1 MIKETEVEILTSV
14 FFLCAKG
21 QFFFLVVFVQLFGT
35 LCYNGGWVIRMI
47 KRIEKLRDSMKKE
60 VIDAYLVTNPAN
72 LRYLTNFTGTAGLA
86 LITLEKA
93 FFITDFRY
101 TEQASEQV
109 QGMTIIQHHGNIV
122 GEILKLMA
130 SEGINVLGFEDAF
143 MTYAEYSV
151 FEEVID
157 AELAPASGL
166 IEKLREQKDDGEIA
180 IIEKACA
187 IADEGFE
194 HVLKMIRPGMTEIEV
209 ANQLD
214 FFMRSLG
221 ATGTSFDTI
230 VASGVRSALPHGV
243 ASEKMIEQG
252 ELITLDFGCVYQG
265 YVSDITRTFA
275 IGDPGQQLKDI
286 YQVVLEAQRKV
297 IEVAQAGVT
306 GAQLDAIARDF
317 ITDAGYGE
325 AFGHSTGHG
334 IGMEIHG
341 GPNISHSNDEPLD
354 VGNVITDEPGIYLA
368 GLGGVRIE
376 DDLVILAEGNRILTQ
391 SPKELIIL

>member
-1 MIKETEVEILTSV
+1 MI
-14 FFLCAKG
+14 
-21 QFFFLVVFVQLFGT
+21 
-35 LCYNGGWVIRMI
+35 N
-47 KRIEKLRDSMKKE
+47 RIEKLRALMKKE
-60 VIDAYLVTNPAN
+60 VIDGYLVTSSAN
-72 LRYLTNFTGTAGLA
+72 LRYLTNFTGTAGMA
-86 LITLEKA
+86 FITLDQA

-109 QGMTIIQHHGNIV
+109 QGMTILQHQGDIV
-122 GEILKLMA
+122 GEIIKLMDKE
-130 SEGINVLGFEDAF
+130 SVNVLGFEDAF
-143 MTYAEYSV
+143 MTYAEYSI

-166 IEKLREQKDDGEIA
+166 IEKLREQKDEGEIA
-180 IIEKACA
+180 IIQKACA

-230 VASGVRSALPHGV
+230 VASGARSALPHGV

-252 ELITLDFGCVYQG
+252 DLITLDFGCVYQG

-286 YQVVLEAQRKV
+286 YQIVLAAQQKV
-297 IEVAQAGVT
+297 LEVAQAGVT
-306 GAQLDAIARDF
+306 GAQLDAVARDV
-317 ITDAGYGE
+317 ITEAGYGE

-334 IGMEIHG
+334 IGLEIHE
-341 GPNISHSNDEPLD
+341 GPNVSQSNEVRLMT
-354 VGNVITDEPGIYLA
+354 GNVITDEPGIYLA

-376 DDLVILAEGNRILTQ
+376 DDLVILAEGNRVLTH

>member
-1 MIKETEVEILTSV
+1 
-14 FFLCAKG
+14 
-21 QFFFLVVFVQLFGT
+21 
-35 LCYNGGWVIRMI
+35 MI
-47 KRIEKLRDSMKKE
+47 KRIEKLRALMEKAI
-60 VIDAYLVTNPAN
+60 IDAYLVTSPAN
-72 LRYLTNFTGTAGLA
+72 LRYLTNFTGTAGMA
-86 LITLEKA
+86 LITLEQA

-101 TEQASEQV
+101 IEQASEQI
-109 QGMTIIQHHGNIV
+109 QGMTIIQHQGDIV
-122 GEILKLMA
+122 SEILKLME
-130 SEGINVLGFEDAF
+130 SESVNVLGFEDAV
-143 MTYAEYSV
+143 MTYADYSI

-187 IADEGFE
+187 IADEGFD

-214 FFMRSLG
+214 FYMRSLG
-221 ATGTSFDTI
+221 ASGTSFETI
-230 VASGVRSALPHGV
+230 VASGARSALPHGV
-243 ASEKMIEQG
+243 ASEKMVEQG
-252 ELITLDFGCVYQG
+252 DLITLDFGCVYQG

-286 YQVVLEAQRKV
+286 YQIVLEAQKKV
-297 IEVAQAGVT
+297 LEVAQAGVT
-306 GAQLDAIARDF
+306 GSQLDAVARDF
-317 ITDAGYGE
+317 ISEAGYGE

-334 IGMEIHG
+334 IGMEIHE
-341 GPNISHSNDEPLD
+341 GPNISRSNDEPLME
-354 VGNVITDEPGIYLA
+354 GNVITDEPGIYLA

>member
-1 MIKETEVEILTSV
+1 
-14 FFLCAKG
+14 
-21 QFFFLVVFVQLFGT
+21 
-35 LCYNGGWVIRMI
+35 MI
-47 KRIEKLRDSMKKE
+47 KRIEKLRALMKKE
-60 VIDAYLVTNPAN
+60 VIDAYLVTSPAN

-86 LITLEKA
+86 FITLNNA

-109 QGMTIIQHHGNIV
+109 QGMTILQHQGDITS
-122 GEILKLMA
+122 EILKLME
-130 SEGINVLGFEDAF
+130 SEGVNVLGFEDSYI
-143 MTYAEYSV
+143 TYAEYSI
-151 FEEVID
+151 FEEAID

-166 IEKLREQKDDGEIA
+166 IEKLREQKDAGEIA

-252 ELITLDFGCVYQG
+252 DLITLDFGCVYQG

-275 IGDPGQQLKDI
+275 IGDPGQELKDI
-286 YQVVLEAQRKV
+286 YQIVLDAQLNV
-297 IEVAQAGVT
+297 LAAAQVGVT
-306 GAQLDAIARDF
+306 GVQLDAVARNI
-317 ITDAGYGE
+317 ITEAGYGE

-334 IGMEIHG
+334 IGLDIHE
-341 GPNISHSNDEPLD
+341 GPNISRSNEEPLT
-354 VGNVITDEPGIYLA
+354 VGNVITDEPGIYIA

-391 SPKELIIL
+391 SSKELIIL

>member
-1 MIKETEVEILTSV
+1 
-14 FFLCAKG
+14 
-21 QFFFLVVFVQLFGT
+21 
-35 LCYNGGWVIRMI
+35 MI
-47 KRIEKLRDSMKKE
+47 KRMDKLRALMQKE
-60 VIDAYLVTNPAN
+60 TIDGYLVTSPAN

-86 LITLEKA
+86 VITLDKA
-93 FFITDFRY
+93 FFLTDFRY

-109 QGMTIIQHHGNIV
+109 QAMTITQHQGDVVSEIV
-122 GEILKLMA
+122 KLVE
-130 SEGINVLGFEDAF
+130 SEGISALGFEDAF
-143 MTYAEYSV
+143 LTYSEYSV

-166 IEKLREQKDDGEIA
+166 IESLREQKDDGEIA

-187 IADEGFE
+187 IADEGFD

-214 FFMRSLG
+214 FYMRSLG

-230 VASGVRSALPHGV
+230 VASGLRSALPHGV

-252 ELITLDFGCVYQG
+252 DLITLDFGCVYQG

-286 YQVVLEAQRKV
+286 YQVVLAAQQKV
-297 IEVAQAGVT
+297 LEVAQAGVT
-306 GAQLDAIARDF
+306 GAQLDAVARDV

-334 IGMEIHG
+334 IGMEIHE
-341 GPNISHSNDEPLD
+341 GPNISRSNDVPLK
-354 VGNVITDEPGIYLA
+354 VGNVVTDEPGIYLA

-376 DDLVILAEGNRILTQ
+376 DDLVILAEGNRVLTQ

>member
-1 MIKETEVEILTSV
+1 
-14 FFLCAKG
+14 
-21 QFFFLVVFVQLFGT
+21 
-35 LCYNGGWVIRMI
+35 MI
-47 KRIEKLRDSMKKE
+47 KRMDKLRALMQKE
-60 VIDAYLVTNPAN
+60 TIDGYLVTSPAN

-86 LITLEKA
+86 VITLDKA
-93 FFITDFRY
+93 FFLTDFRY

-109 QGMTIIQHHGNIV
+109 QAMTIIQHQGDVVSEIV
-122 GEILKLMA
+122 KLVE
-130 SEGINVLGFEDAF
+130 SEGISALGFEDAF
-143 MTYAEYSV
+143 LTYSEYSV

-166 IEKLREQKDDGEIA
+166 IESLREQKDDGEIA

-187 IADEGFE
+187 IADEGFD

-214 FFMRSLG
+214 FYMRSLG

-230 VASGVRSALPHGV
+230 VASGLRSALPHGV

-252 ELITLDFGCVYQG
+252 DLITLDFGCVYQG

-286 YQVVLEAQRKV
+286 YQVVLAAQQKV
-297 IEVAQAGVT
+297 LEVAQAGVT
-306 GAQLDAIARDF
+306 GAQLDAVARDV

-334 IGMEIHG
+334 IGMEIHE
-341 GPNISHSNDEPLD
+341 GPNISRSNDAPLK
-354 VGNVITDEPGIYLA
+354 VGNVVTDEPGIYLA

-376 DDLVILAEGNRILTQ
+376 DDLVILAEGNRVLTQ

>member
-1 MIKETEVEILTSV
+1 
-14 FFLCAKG
+14 
-21 QFFFLVVFVQLFGT
+21 
-35 LCYNGGWVIRMI
+35 
-47 KRIEKLRDSMKKE
+47 MKKE
-60 VIDAYLVTNPAN
+60 VIDGYLVTSSAN
-72 LRYLTNFTGTAGLA
+72 LRYLTNFTGTAGMA
-86 LITLEKA
+86 FITLDQA

-109 QGMTIIQHHGNIV
+109 QGMTILQHQGDIV
-122 GEILKLMA
+122 GEIIKLMDKE
-130 SEGINVLGFEDAF
+130 SVNVLGFEDAF
-143 MTYAEYSV
+143 MTYAEYSI

-166 IEKLREQKDDGEIA
+166 IEKLREQKDEGEIA
-180 IIEKACA
+180 IIQKACA

-230 VASGVRSALPHGV
+230 VASGARSALPHGV

-252 ELITLDFGCVYQG
+252 DLITLDFGCVYQG

-286 YQVVLEAQRKV
+286 YQIVLAAQQKV
-297 IEVAQAGVT
+297 LEVAQAGVT
-306 GAQLDAIARDF
+306 GAQLDAVARDL
-317 ITDAGYGE
+317 ITEAGYGE

-334 IGMEIHG
+334 IGLEIHE
-341 GPNISHSNDEPLD
+341 GPNVSRSNEVRLMT
-354 VGNVITDEPGIYLA
+354 GNVITDEPGIYLA

-376 DDLVILAEGNRILTQ
+376 DDLVILAEGNRVLTH

>member
-1 MIKETEVEILTSV
+1 
-14 FFLCAKG
+14 
-21 QFFFLVVFVQLFGT
+21 
-35 LCYNGGWVIRMI
+35 
-47 KRIEKLRDSMKKE
+47 MKKE
-60 VIDAYLVTNPAN
+60 VIDAYLVTSPAN

-86 LITLEKA
+86 FITLEKA

-101 TEQASEQV
+101 TEQAGEQV
-109 QGMTIIQHHGNIV
+109 QAMTIVQQQGDVV
-122 GEILKLMA
+122 GEIIKLME

-166 IEKLREQKDDGEIA
+166 IETLREQKDDGEIA
-180 IIEKACA
+180 IIEKACT

-243 ASEKMIEQG
+243 ASTKTIEQG
-252 ELITLDFGCVYQG
+252 DLITLDFGCVYQG

-286 YQVVLEAQRKV
+286 YQIVLEAQQKV
-297 IEVAQAGVT
+297 IDVAQAGVT

-317 ITDAGYGE
+317 ITEAGYGD

-334 IGMEIHG
+334 IGMEIHE
-341 GPNISHSNDEPLD
+341 GPNITRFNDEPLK
-354 VGNVITDEPGIYLA
+354 VGSIITDEPGIYVA

-376 DDLVILAEGNRILTQ
+376 DDLVILADGNRILTH
-391 SPKELIIL
+391 SPKELIII